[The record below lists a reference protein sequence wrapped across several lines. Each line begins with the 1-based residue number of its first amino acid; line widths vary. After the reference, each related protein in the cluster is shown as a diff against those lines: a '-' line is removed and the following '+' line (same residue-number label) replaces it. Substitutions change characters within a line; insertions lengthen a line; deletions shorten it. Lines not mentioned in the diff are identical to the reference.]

1 MNDKLHR
8 LREFIWP
15 LLEEDVDSDIS
26 DQNLSEEDN
35 AAEENPILKIEDE
48 NLDLALQ
55 LQSKIYQEEDDRRKG
70 TESKAAL
77 FMGSLSVANT
87 IVIGA
92 NTIIWGKGIPI
103 GVIKTSVFISIVL
116 AIYTLRTVWFS
127 VKVLERGTYHVLGN
141 DDINISGDKN
151 SYKRDI
157 ISSFFKIIKGNEDVI
172 NMKVSHLV
180 MAQEY
185 YKRAMFVICLYA
197 FMVFYFCFFL

>member
-1 MNDKLHR
+1 MNKILLK
-8 LREFIWP
+8 LRELVWP
-15 LLEEDVDSDIS
+15 LLEVDDNSEVS
-26 DQNLSEEDN
+26 DQNLTAECEASEVQT
-35 AAEENPILKIEDE
+35 IIKIEEE

-55 LQSKIYQEEDDRRKG
+55 LQGKIYQEEEDRRKG

-77 FMGSLSVANT
+77 FIGSLSLANT

-92 NTIIWGKGIPI
+92 NTLIWGKDIPN
-103 GVIKTSVFISIVL
+103 GVIKISVLISVIL

-127 VKVLERGTYHVLGN
+127 IKVLERGIYHVLGN
-141 DDINISGDKN
+141 DDINIPGDKN
-151 SYKRDI
+151 KFKREI
-157 ISSFFKIIKGNEDVI
+157 LLIFFKIIKGNEDII
-172 NMKVSHLV
+172 NMKVSNLV

>member
-1 MNDKLHR
+1 MNEKLHK
-8 LREFIWP
+8 LRELVWP
-15 LLEEDVDSDIS
+15 LLEEDINNDIS
-26 DQNLSEEDN
+26 NQYLTEEVEVV
-35 AAEENPILKIEDE
+35 EENPVLKIEDE

-55 LQSKIYQEEDDRRKG
+55 LQGKIYQEEDDRRKG

-77 FMGSLSVANT
+77 FMGSLSLANT

-92 NTIIWGKGIPI
+92 NTLIWGKEIPS

-141 DDINISGDKN
+141 EDINISGDKN
-151 SYKRDI
+151 KYKRDI
-157 ISSFFKIIKGNEDVI
+157 ISSFFRIIKGNEAVI

>member
-1 MNDKLHR
+1 MNQKLHK

-15 LLEEDVDSDIS
+15 LLEEDVDNEIS
-26 DQNLSEEDN
+26 SEYL
-35 AAEENPILKIEDE
+35 EEVGSFNENHVLKIEDE

-55 LQSKIYQEEDDRRKG
+55 LQGKIYQEEDDRRKG

-92 NTIIWGKGIPI
+92 NTLIWGKEIPS
-103 GVIKTSVFISIVL
+103 GVIKISVFISIVL

-127 VKVLERGTYHVLGN
+127 IKVLERGTYHVLGN
-141 DDINISGDKN
+141 ENINIAGDKN
-151 SYKRDI
+151 KYKKEI
-157 ISSFFKIIKGNEDVI
+157 ISSFFKIIKGNEAVI

-185 YKRAMFVICLYA
+185 YKRAMYVICFYA
-197 FMVFYFCFFL
+197 FMVFCFCFFL